1 MPDVFYCLNKD
12 EDDDDDNDD
21 DHEGVFIWGDLSQDY

>member
-1 MPDVFYCLNKD
+1 MPDVFYCLNK
-12 EDDDDDNDD
+12 DDDDDNDD

>member
-12 EDDDDDNDD
+12 DDDDDDNDD